1 MISFSAHEN
10 QAYPPGQNEKKSNF
24 RFGRMF
30 ERADSFTKNTVVS
43 PAEVVILGV
52 AVNVN
57 FLSPDNANTF
67 SDYAS

>member
-1 MISFSAHEN
+1 MRTRLVHLGKMRKREN
-10 QAYPPGQNEKKSNF
+10 SDLVGCLKELIPSQ
-24 RFGRMF
+24 
-30 ERADSFTKNTVVS
+30 KNTVVTSS